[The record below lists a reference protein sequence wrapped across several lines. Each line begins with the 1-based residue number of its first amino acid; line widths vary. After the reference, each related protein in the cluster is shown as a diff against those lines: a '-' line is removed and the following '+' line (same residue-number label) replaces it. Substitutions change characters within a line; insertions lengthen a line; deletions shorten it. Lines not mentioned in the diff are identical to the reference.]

1 MEYVSYYLNMLYV
14 VLKDGSLEELPDAVT
29 TDAVDGTLTCMNS
42 DGDIIKRYERLAVLA
57 FSHSEAIKSVVENL
71 PFEDVSR

>member
-1 MEYVSYYLNMLYV
+1 MLYV

-42 DGDIIKRYERLAVLA
+42 DGDIIKRYER
-57 FSHSEAIKSVVENL
+57 
-71 PFEDVSR
+71 